1 MTYAV
6 AGVTPPPRRQSPTT
20 STPTANPVART
31 VVASGTSGAR
41 VLIVDD
47 QPEVRR
53 ICRFAI
59 QSEVGQITEVGSGPD
74 ALRELLAERYDLV
87 LLDVDLP
94 GKSGDDVLRELRSH
108 PPVPNLKVIMLSGR
122 ANGDDLA
129 AHLANGADD
138 FLTKPFSL
146 VQLRARVKSALRL
159 KEAQDRTDV
168 LTNRVRAVNAEL
180 ETALTCRDG
189 ELLHARAAMVL
200 ALARLVEQ
208 RSRETGPHLFRMRKY
223 CRRLAE
229 VASSRPGFAGL
240 IDEAFITQLEDAA
253 PLHDIGKVGVPD
265 HVINKPGSLTL
276 AERRQMQAHTT
287 LGADT
292 LAEVAKKHPFAI
304 GFFAAAADIARYH
317 HERWD
322 GTGYPARLAGE
333 SIPLAARILAIGD
346 VYDALR
352 SKRVYKAGQPHD
364 EAVKLILERSP
375 GHFDPALVDVF
386 RELAPEFERIY
397 RENEE

>member
-1 MTYAV
+1 M
-6 AGVTPPPRRQSPTT
+6 
-20 STPTANPVART
+20 
-31 VVASGTSGAR
+31 ASGASGAR

-47 QPEVRR
+47 QPEIRR

-59 QSEVGQITEVGSGPD
+59 QSEVGHIGEVGSGPD
-74 ALRELLAERYDLV
+74 ALREMLAERYDLV

-94 GKSGDDVLRELRSH
+94 GMSGDNVLRALRSA

-129 AHLANGADD
+129 AHLAHGADD

-180 ETALTCRDG
+180 ESTLTSRDG

-208 RSRETGPHLFRMRKY
+208 RSRETGPHLFRMRIY

-229 VASSRPGFAGL
+229 VAATRPGFAGL
-240 IDEAFITQLEDAA
+240 IDDAFITQLEDAA

-265 HVINKPGSLTL
+265 HVMNKPGSLTL
-276 AERRQMQAHTT
+276 VERRQMQAHTT

-292 LAEVAKKHPFAI
+292 LAEVARKHPFAL
-304 GFFAAAADIARYH
+304 GFFETAADIARYH

-333 SIPLAARILAIGD
+333 SIPLAARILAIAD

-352 SKRVYKAGQPHD
+352 SKRVYKAGQNHD
-364 EAVKLILERSP
+364 ISVRQIVELSP
-375 GHFDPALVDVF
+375 GHFDPALLEVF